1 LTFNTKQRAVVE
13 RWVGRAAPLQGVY
26 FRSVEYR
33 YMDPK
38 DVLNGAGTRKYGG
51 RFAPKGIRAIYLS
64 ATDSGASKEV
74 TARKSRLGGTAQ
86 ISTGKYPRVVYAVA
100 VDLQKTLDLSDLG
113 ISLTGKAVVKT
124 CLALNDLEPSMD
136 LARELQAG
144 GIQALLFPSVLSGDN
159 NLVVYRA
166 NCGWKALV
174 LQNEGE
180 VIEQA
185 KRIAAKYK

>member
-1 LTFNTKQRAVVE
+1 LTFNAKQRAVIE
-13 RWVGRAAPLQGVY
+13 RWIGRAASLQGVY

-38 DVLNGAGTRKYGG
+38 DVLSGVGTRKCGG
-51 RFAPKGIRAIYLS
+51 RFAPKGIRAVYLS

-113 ISLTGKAVVKT
+113 ILRGGEAVVKT
-124 CLALNDLEPSMD
+124 CLTLNDLEPSMD
-136 LARELQAG
+136 LARELQAE
-144 GIQALLFPSVLSGDN
+144 GIQALLFPSVIGGDN

-166 NCGWKALV
+166 NCGRKVLT
-174 LQNEGE
+174 LQNEKE

>member
-1 LTFNTKQRAVVE
+1 LTFNAKQRAVIE
-13 RWVGRAAPLQGVY
+13 RWIGRTAPLQGVY

-33 YMDPK
+33 YMNPK
-38 DVLNGAGTRKYGG
+38 DVLSGAGTKKYGG
-51 RFAPKGIRAIYLS
+51 RFAPMGIRAVYLS

-86 ISTGKYPRVVYAVA
+86 ISTAKYPRVVYAVA
-100 VDLQKTLDLSDLG
+100 LDLQKTLDLSDLG
-113 ISLTGKAVVKT
+113 ISLAGEAVVKT
-124 CLALNDLEPSMD
+124 CLALDSLDPSMD
-136 LARELQAG
+136 LASELQAE
-144 GIQALLFPSVLSGDN
+144 GIQALLFPSVVGGDS

-166 NCGWKALV
+166 NCGRKALA
-174 LQNEGE
+174 LQNEKE